1 MLTIIKKILPERLR
15 IFLTPFYHYLLA
27 FLSALIYRFPSNNI
41 KIVAITGTKG
51 KTSTAE
57 IVNAILEEAGFKT
70 ALAGT
75 LRFKIDKESIR
86 NMYKMTMVGRFFLQK
101 FLRKAIQAGCDW
113 AIIEMTSE
121 GARQYRHKFIS
132 LDALIFTNLSP
143 EHIESHGSYENY
155 VKAKLKIAK
164 ALEKSSKQRKVLIV
178 NADDQESEKFLK
190 INIPEKYSYSKED
203 VMPYQERET
212 GIFFTLGNTA
222 IQSHLHGEFNLYN
235 MLGAIT
241 FARTQKIPMKIVKQ
255 ALEGLEEIPGR
266 RQIVAREP
274 FEVVVD
280 YAHTIDSLEQL
291 YKSFKDKILIGVL
304 GNTGGGRD
312 TWKRPGM
319 ALTADSYC
327 EHIILTNEDPYNE
340 DPKKIID
347 DMTKGMQKHTPE
359 IILDRR
365 EAIKKSF
372 ERALEIKAENPD
384 KKIAV
389 LITGK
394 GTDPYIMGANGS
406 KLEWDD
412 ASVALDELRNVKDS
426 NSK

>member
-1 MLTIIKKILPERLR
+1 MIQILKKILPEGVRKK
-15 IFLTPFYHYLLA
+15 LTPAYHYTL
-27 FLSALIYRFPSNNI
+27 ALIGALMYGFPSR
-41 KIVAITGTKG
+41 KINVIAITGTKG

-101 FLRKAIQAGCDW
+101 FLRKAVQAKCDW

-132 LDALIFTNLSP
+132 LNALIFTNLSP
-143 EHIESHGSYENY
+143 EHIESHGSYEKY
-155 VKAKLKIAK
+155 VEAKLKIAH
-164 ALEKSSKQRKVLIV
+164 ALENSHKERRVLVV
-178 NADDQESEKFLK
+178 NADDKESEKFLA
-190 INIPEKYSYSKED
+190 INIPEKYSFSKED
-203 VMPYQERET
+203 ALPYQERET

-255 ALEGLEEIPGR
+255 ALEKLEEIPGR
-266 RQIVAREP
+266 RQIVAHEP
-274 FEVVVD
+274 FEVIVD

-291 YKSFKDKILIGVL
+291 YKSFKDTLLVGVL

-312 TWKRPGM
+312 IWKRPGM

-327 EHIILTNEDPYNE
+327 EHIILTNEDPYDE
-340 DPKKIID
+340 DPQKIIA
-347 DMTKGMQKHTPE
+347 DMAKGMQKHTPE

-365 EAIKKSF
+365 EAIHTSF
-372 ERALEIKAENPD
+372 IRAFELHKENPD

-394 GTDPYIMGANGS
+394 GTDPYIMGPNGS
-406 KLEWDD
+406 KMAWDD
-412 ASVALDELRNVKDS
+412 ASVAREELEKL
-426 NSK
+426 K